1 MIGLPT
7 LEQMLVRADATLRDA
22 MVVIENNAQGL
33 CFVVKG
39 RVLQG
44 VLSDGDIRR
53 ALMKGVQIEKAVS
66 EVMKRDFVSVPV
78 NTPLERIQAIL
89 NESIRIIPI
98 VDDMGELVDYACA
111 YRYHQVPLTQPV
123 LDGNEL
129 EYVTDCIR
137 TGWISSQGKYV
148 RQFEELFRQYVG
160 NPHALAVSN
169 GTVALHLALVTL
181 GIGPGDEVIVPD
193 LTFAAPVNAVLY
205 VGATPVLVDINQHTM
220 TMNMDAAEQAVTA
233 RTRAIIPVHLYGH
246 PADMGR
252 VMALA
257 QQHDLVVV
265 EDCAEALGS
274 MYQGVHVGN
283 LGHAAIFSFF
293 GNKTITTG
301 EGGMLLFNDTAMFER
316 ASMLRDHGMSKERR
330 YWHEQVGYNYR
341 MTNIQA
347 AIGVAQMER
356 ILEFVE
362 RKRWNAEQY
371 RLRLSAVAGLQLIGE
386 VGDVVNSYWFY
397 TLVLPIWL
405 AARRD
410 EIIGMLLKNGVEA
423 RPVFYPMHRMP
434 PYAPFVAEE
443 QTFPVSDFV
452 ADAGIS
458 LPSGVTMNEAD
469 IEKVCLVLTYVLA
482 QFRADG
488 MPLN

>member
-7 LEQMLVRADATLRDA
+7 LEQMIVHADSTLRDA

-33 CFVVKG
+33 CFVVEG
-39 RVLQG
+39 RTVVG

-53 ALMKGVQIEKAVS
+53 ALIEGG
-66 EVMKRDFVSVPV
+66 EVERSVAEITQRNFISLPV
-78 NTPLERIQAIL
+78 NTPLEKIQARL
-89 NESIRIIPI
+89 NENIRFIPI
-98 VDDMGELVDYACA
+98 VDNMGELVDYACA

-129 EYVTDCIR
+129 EYVTDCIN

-148 RQFEELFRQYVG
+148 HQFEELFRQYVG
-160 NPHALAVSN
+160 SPHALAVSN

-205 VGATPVLVDINQHTM
+205 VGATPVMVDIDQQTM
-220 TMNMDAAEQAVTA
+220 TINMDAAERAVTS

-252 VMALA
+252 VMTLS
-257 QQHDLVVV
+257 QQHDLVVI

-274 MYQGVHVGN
+274 LYQGVHVGN
-283 LGHAAIFSFF
+283 LGHAGIFSFF

-301 EGGMLLFNDTAMFER
+301 EGGMLLFNDITMFER
-316 ASMLRDHGMSKERR
+316 ARTLRDHGMSKDRR
-330 YWHEQVGYNYR
+330 YWHDQVGYNYR

-356 ILEFVE
+356 IGEFIE

-371 RLRLSAVAGLQLIGE
+371 SLRLSSEVGLQLVGE

-397 TLVLPIWL
+397 TIVLPLGL
-405 AARRD
+405 ASKRD
-410 EIIGMLLKNGVEA
+410 EIIGMMIKNGVEA
-423 RPVFYPMHRMP
+423 RPIFYPIHRMP
-434 PYAPFVAEE
+434 PYAPFVAVG
-443 QTFPVSDFV
+443 QTYPVSDAV

-458 LPSGVTMNEAD
+458 LPSGVNMSEPD
-469 IEKVCLVLTYVLA
+469 IEKVCLVLTHVLA
-482 QFRADG
+482 QYRADEIF
-488 MPLN
+488 LN

>member
-7 LEQMLVRADATLRDA
+7 LEQMIVGVDATLRDA
-22 MVVIENNAQGL
+22 MEVIESNGQGI
-33 CFVVKG
+33 CFVVEG
-39 RVLQG
+39 RIVVG
-44 VLSDGDIRR
+44 VLSDGDVRR
-53 ALMKGVQIEKAVS
+53 ALMEGVQIERSVAEIAQS
-66 EVMKRDFVSVPV
+66 NFVSLSV
-78 NTPLERIQAIL
+78 NTPVEKIQARL
-89 NESIRIIPI
+89 DENTRFIPI
-98 VDDMGELVDYACA
+98 IDEMGELVDFACA
-111 YRYHQVPLTQPV
+111 HRYHQVPLVQPV

-129 EYVTDCIR
+129 EYVTDCIN

-148 RQFEELFRQYVG
+148 RQFEELFRNYVG
-160 NPHALAVSN
+160 SPQALAVSN

-193 LTFAAPVNAVLY
+193 LTFIAPVNAVLY
-205 VGATPVLVDINQHTM
+205 VGATPVLVDIDQHTM
-220 TMNMDAAEQAVTA
+220 TMNMDAAEQAVTSS
-233 RTRAIIPVHLYGH
+233 TRAIIPVHLYGH

-257 QQHDLVVV
+257 QQHDLFVI

-274 MYQGVHVGN
+274 LYQGVHVGN
-283 LGHAAIFSFF
+283 FGHAAIFSFF

-316 ASMLRDHGMSKERR
+316 ACILRDHGMSKERR
-330 YWHEQVGYNYR
+330 YWHDQVGYNYR

-356 ILEFVE
+356 IGEFIE

-371 RLRLSAVAGLQLIGE
+371 RLRLSGKVGLQLFGE

-397 TLVLPIWL
+397 TVVLPPRL
-405 AARRD
+405 AEKRD
-410 EIIGMLLKNGVEA
+410 EIIGKMLKNGVEV
-423 RPVFYPMHRMP
+423 RPTFYPIHRMP
-434 PYAPFVAEE
+434 PYESFVAAG
-443 QTFPVSDFV
+443 QKYPVSNTL

-458 LPSGVTMNEAD
+458 LPSAVNMSEAD
-469 IEKVCLVLTYVLA
+469 IEKVCLVLIDVLGKYRVN
-482 QFRADG
+482 QIC
-488 MPLN
+488 